1 MWKSI
6 HLNSLLESFLKIGP
20 LMTWV
25 SSVLMDVHTR
35 GSVVVVVVVGCF
47 GDVTCWCSLM
57 FRMTTEHPLG
67 ILNHLLQLKSRV
79 VSQVNSNNCN
89 IYWVVYFHS
98 LLCVFTVLF
107 LLFEMAYINGLFTV
121 ALNTILHLLLL
132 LSSRTLLP
140 EVQMP
145 ASPT

>member
-20 LMTWV
+20 WWLEFQV
-25 SSVLMDVHTR
+25 SLWMCTQGAR
-35 GSVVVVVVVGCF
+35 VVVVVGCF
-47 GDVTCWCSLM
+47 GDVTCWCWLM

-89 IYWVVYFHS
+89 IYLVVYFHS

-132 LSSRTLLP
+132 LSSRTLLQ